1 MANEGLVL
9 DLCHITVR
17 ISSKIRRF
25 TTDFK
30 QMYGDFHTLSNDTF
44 ADFHIQII
52 EDKAL
57 IPSRRQAYFHLD
69 GVKMFT
75 PLPTWQCFAMFEWGL
90 NWCIAAHSHQ
100 FLIFHAAVIEKNGS
114 AAIIPA
120 PPGSGK
126 STLCAGLV
134 NRGWRLLT
142 DELALYDKAS
152 GLVYGMARP
161 VNLKNQ
167 SIPIIQNFATNAE
180 FTAPVPY
187 TSKGTVCLMRP
198 PAESVL
204 RIAEP
209 AQPRWIICPKYIEDA
224 QPTLEQHS
232 KALSFMLLA
241 EQSFNYDIHG
251 ESGFLAVRD
260 IINNCDDCYQFTYSN
275 LNDAESIFEQL
286 LAQGPPKNE

>member
-30 QMYGDFHTLSNDTF
+30 QMYGDFHALSNDTF

-209 AQPRWIICPKYIEDA
+209 AQPRWIICPKYIEDT